1 MLRHKFTVILT
12 ELWWIFCADTVYL
25 SLTNEN
31 SKDNDASIYADL
43 SGINKVYTYIEAQ
56 ADRCFESK
64 NEWLQSMQIPLG
76 DRFKLVAK
84 RANVQR
90 SFFPAYSY
98 PNEAE
103 TKADI
108 QQTL

>member
-1 MLRHKFTVILT
+1 MQMIRLKKMTR
-12 ELWWIFCADTVYL
+12 ELCHELYKHW
-25 SLTNEN
+25 S
-31 SKDNDASIYADL
+31 NDASIYADL

-64 NEWLQSMQIPLG
+64 NEWLQLMQIPLG
-76 DRFKLVAK
+76 GRFKLVAM
-84 RANVQR
+84 RANVR
-90 SFFPAYSY
+90 HSFFPTYSY